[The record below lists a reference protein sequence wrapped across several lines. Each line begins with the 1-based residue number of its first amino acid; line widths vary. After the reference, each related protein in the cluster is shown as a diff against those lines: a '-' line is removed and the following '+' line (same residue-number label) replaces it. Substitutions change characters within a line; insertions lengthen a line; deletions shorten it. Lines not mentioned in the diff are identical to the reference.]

1 MRDARRL
8 LRMDAVLGAAIGA
21 LLLASSW
28 DALFEALD
36 APVPDP
42 ALYAQ
47 FLGAVLLAS
56 GYVLWTA
63 DDPQTVRRLVAAAAA
78 VNGAGAVIVA
88 VWLLSGDLDTG
99 ALGTT
104 LLAALCAVLVLFCVV
119 EARIARKEIA

>member
-21 LLLASSW
+21 LLLAASW
-28 DALFEALD
+28 DGLYEALD

-56 GYVLWTA
+56 GYVLWTV
-63 DDPQTVRRLVAAAAA
+63 DDPRAVRRLLVAAAA

-88 VWLLSGDLDTG
+88 VWLVSGDLDTG
-99 ALGTT
+99 PLGTT
-104 LLAALCAVLVLFCVV
+104 LLVALCAVLAVFCVV
-119 EARIARKEIA
+119 EARIARKKLE

>member
-119 EARIARKEIA
+119 EARIARREIA